1 MMNLM
6 NSTILQN
13 SKESKEDFENILL
26 DNKVNNLTKEKE
38 KNIDEESLYM
48 IFRYK
53 FTQDFM
59 DELYKFSKIHQYDER
74 KDFKEAWKLWLDE
87 NEDIVNIEVRR
98 MKVLGYEGDVFDKMF
113 KSARYYFRKKSD
125 EKKEPKERRKYVG
138 VSSDLLDAMDKHIES
153 NMLKENYQ
161 PKTGFI
167 SFCHENEELLKKS
180 INNMLEVGISDGE
193 YIQEKIK
200 KTYKNRYFMFVKKK

>member
-1 MMNLM
+1 MNF
-6 NSTILQN
+6 TTLQ
-13 SKESKEDFENILL
+13 SDKEMTEDFESIFI
-26 DNKVNNLTKEKE
+26 KRNNLTKEMD
-38 KNIDEESLYM
+38 IPEETLCA

-74 KDFKEAWKLWLDE
+74 KDFKEAWKVWLDE
-87 NEDIVNIEVRR
+87 NEDIVNVEARR
-98 MKVLGYEGDVFDKMF
+98 MKMLGYDGDVFDKMF

-138 VSSDLLDAMDKHIES
+138 VSSDLLEAMDKHIDV
-153 NMLKENYQ
+153 NMLKDNYQ

-167 SFCHENEELLKKS
+167 SFCHENEDLLKKS
-180 INNMLEVGISDGE
+180 INMMLENGINDGD

-200 KTYKNRYFMFVKKK
+200 KTYKNRYFMLAKKK

>member
-1 MMNLM
+1 MDLM
-6 NSTILQN
+6 NNEITETF
-13 SKESKEDFENILL
+13 ESLLL
-26 DNKVNNLTKEKE
+26 DNKQNNLTKENPKE
-38 KNIDEESLYM
+38 IDEDALCM

-74 KDFKEAWKLWLDE
+74 KDFKEAWKVWLDE
-87 NEDIVNIEVRR
+87 NEDIVGIEVRR
-98 MKVLGYEGDVFDKMF
+98 MKMLGYDGDVFDKMF

-138 VSSDLLDAMDKHIES
+138 VSTDLLEAMDKHIEL
-153 NMLKENYQ
+153 NMIKDTYQ
-161 PKTGFI
+161 PKNGFI
-167 SFCHENEELLKKS
+167 SFCNENEELLKKT
-180 INNMLEVGISDGE
+180 INMMLEQGINDGE

-200 KTYKNRYFMFVKKK
+200 KTYKNRYFILAKKK